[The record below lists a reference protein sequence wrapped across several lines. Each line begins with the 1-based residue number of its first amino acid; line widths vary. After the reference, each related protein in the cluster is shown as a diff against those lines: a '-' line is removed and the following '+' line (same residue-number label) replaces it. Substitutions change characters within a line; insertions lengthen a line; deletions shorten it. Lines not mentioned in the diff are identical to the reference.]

1 MHAEVRLVRTVEFS
15 ETDLAGIVHF
25 THYLKW
31 MEAAEAAYFAARG
44 ATLVTDAVET
54 LQGWPRVEVA
64 ASYHAPLRFRQQV
77 EIQLELSE
85 ARASALCWQA
95 TFRVIDPATGTP
107 RPDPVATARMT
118 TLHATLDRRTGTLRA
133 TLIPDALR
141 SRLTATAPTPSSE
154 T

>member
-31 MEAAEAAYFAARG
+31 MEAAEAAFFAARG
-44 ATLVTDAVET
+44 ASLVTDAVET

-64 ASYHAPLRFRQQV
+64 AAYHAPLRFREQV
-77 EIQLELSE
+77 EIHLELKE
-85 ARASALCWQA
+85 ARASALRWQA
-95 TFRVIDPATGTP
+95 TFRVLDPASGSP
-107 RPDPVATARMT
+107 RPEPVATASMT

-141 SRLTATAPTPSSE
+141 NCLTAGIPLPSQA